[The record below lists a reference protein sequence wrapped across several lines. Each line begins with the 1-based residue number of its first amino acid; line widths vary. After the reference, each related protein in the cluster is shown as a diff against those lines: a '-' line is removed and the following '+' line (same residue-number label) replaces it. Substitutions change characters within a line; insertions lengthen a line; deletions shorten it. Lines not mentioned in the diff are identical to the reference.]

1 MVSHFGGFTDHYAH
15 AMVDEDTVA
24 DAGAGVNLDAGQATA
39 QLAQQAGWQFQGE
52 AGPPQ
57 AVTEAVRRD
66 GLKPWVAEQDFQGTP
81 GGWIPFTDNG
91 QVGSDLFEHGSAGTA
106 RLPG

>member
-1 MVSHFGGFTDHYAH
+1 MKVKAFTAAVVLLFLAACSDVEPPVEKPPSISA
-15 AMVDEDTVA
+15 
-24 DAGAGVNLDAGQATA
+24 A

-57 AVTEAVRRD
+57 AVTEAVRCD